1 MNLAADI
8 FIFEDGMQADPFD
21 VLSYLL
27 GILLANDLLVV
38 FQNLLV
44 LWYEALGISIE
55 LVRLDKQSLK
65 HLNS

>member
-44 LWYEALGISIE
+44 L
-55 LVRLDKQSLK
+55 
-65 HLNS
+65 